1 MRGEYEAYWE
11 WSVFWRS
18 DQLQSCTAEAGQD
31 TADSVAATWRVFFDT
46 LPEAAHILDLAT
58 GNGVLAAQAADVSQ
72 SGAKRF
78 EIHGVDA
85 ADIDPARFVPSV
97 ASKLDKVEFHP
108 QTRLEH
114 LPFMDREFDAV
125 VSQYGIEY
133 SDRSRSLA
141 ESIRVLKPGGQYRF
155 LVHAADS
162 VLAKR
167 CALQHRQARTML
179 ESGLFPAQERM
190 LRHILV
196 AENGNAP
203 AEMAAAQQSIGE
215 VGTLVAKLDADFA
228 ADEDRSLV
236 DRVLAAVRGLPE
248 LRKHNDP
255 GTLLDMADNVRTLL
269 DAQSRR
275 LNAMREAALSER
287 QAHEMLAELKDLSGG
302 DVQIEA
308 ATSGESEHRIGF
320 WIAGEKRPERG
331 LSPRREGTT

>member
-1 MRGEYEAYWE
+1 MHGQYEAYWE

-18 DQLQSCTAEAGQD
+18 DQLQSCTAEGGQD
-31 TADSVAATWRVFFDT
+31 TADSVATAWRVFFDT
-46 LPEAAHILDLAT
+46 LPAAAHILDLAT
-58 GNGVLAAQAADVSQ
+58 GNGVLAAQAADVSR
-72 SGAKRF
+72 SSAKRF
-78 EIHGVDA
+78 VVHGVDA

-97 ASKLDKVEFHP
+97 ASKLNEVEFHP

-162 VLAKR
+162 VLARR
-167 CALQHRQARTML
+167 CALQHRQAKTML
-179 ESGLFPAQERM
+179 DSGLFPALERM

-196 AENGNAP
+196 AENGNVS

-215 VGTLVAKLDADFA
+215 VGTLVAKLDRGFA

-255 GTLLDMADNVRTLL
+255 GTLLDMADNVRSLL

-275 LNAMREAALSER
+275 LNAMQQAALSEQ
-287 QAHEMLAELKDLSGG
+287 QAQDMLAELHDLTGS
-302 DVQIEA
+302 DVQIEP
-308 ATSGESEHRIGF
+308 ATSGESGHRVGF
-320 WIAGEKRPERG
+320 WIAGEKRTQAG
-331 LSPRREGTT
+331 SATT